1 VTKRIVVLFATLLA
15 VGLLPACGSSKPKA
29 APPQPAVDYRGKKH
43 VDVFAESD
51 NGGPVF
57 APAEIVVN
65 PGTKVTWH
73 NSDQDAHN
81 IKKAFDVM
89 DFGGDFGVDT
99 GDFGPGATY
108 SFTFKKLGDNF
119 LYTCT
124 IHTGMNGKVRVE
136 KGP

>member
-1 VTKRIVVLFATLLA
+1 MKRIFVLAATLLA

-29 APPQPAVDYRGKKH
+29 APPQPAFDARGKKH
-43 VDVFAESD
+43 VDIYAETLNGYVFS
-51 NGGPVF
+51 
-57 APAEIVVN
+57 PAEVIVN

-73 NSDQDAHN
+73 NKDTIAHN
-81 IKKAFDVM
+81 IKKTIDAI
-89 DFGGDFGVDT
+89 DFGGDFGADV

-108 SFTFKKLGDNF
+108 SFTFKKLGENF